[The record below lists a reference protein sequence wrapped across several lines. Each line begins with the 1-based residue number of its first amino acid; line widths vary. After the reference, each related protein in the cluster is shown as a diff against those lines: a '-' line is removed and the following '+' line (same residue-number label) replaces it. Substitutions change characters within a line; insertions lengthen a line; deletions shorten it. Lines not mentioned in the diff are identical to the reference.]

1 MGEGHCPP
9 GIGHAL
15 HGHLRGPGHH
25 AGVLG
30 RNDDGWSDGVCGAPY
45 SWREDRCQLGTEA
58 GNPIPPLEG
67 CHGRPLSSRRGGRW
81 PWDRHPS
88 SPRAEPPDTDPGVPS
103 TSSADG
109 SPHSV
114 QGECT
119 GDLKASPAPPVMQPL
134 PRPHPP
140 VLVFCLQNPSL
151 HLHLSSWL
159 TASFATSSTRMQ
171 TPCSWLNTVSQIQV
185 HGSCECHLI

>member
-1 MGEGHCPP
+1 MERWG
-9 GIGHAL
+9 
-15 HGHLRGPGHH
+15 LRGPLHLERGQ
-25 AGVLG
+25 V
-30 RNDDGWSDGVCGAPY
+30 S
-45 SWREDRCQLGTEA
+45 A
-58 GNPIPPLEG
+58 GNRGRKSHPPLEG

-81 PWDRHPS
+81 PWGRRPS

-119 GDLKASPAPPVMQPL
+119 GDLKTSPAPPAMQPL

-151 HLHLSSWL
+151 HLHLSCWL

-171 TPCSWLNTVSQIQV
+171 TPCSWLNTVPQIQV